1 MNVSAI
7 MLEYRSVNNCQSISK
22 CRLTETFNCKAVSQL
37 CCDIGADLVAPLPV
51 LFARDLVL

>member
-7 MLEYRSVNNCQSISK
+7 TLEYRSVNNCQSINK
-22 CRLTETFNCKAVSQL
+22 RRLTITFNCIAVKQL
-37 CCDIGADLVAPLPV
+37 CCDIGTDLVAPLPV